1 MNSTILKR
9 LEIVKFAISI
19 EDEELIYEQ
28 LHKLKKL
35 TLDENVEHIVD
46 LIGSCQFK
54 DVIQLIELYKKD
66 NSGLVIF
73 EDPKIQGLRTELKI
87 LEDRVNELSDEKIE
101 YERIINN
108 FNSEH
113 MLRLGSV
120 IEEILRLR
128 AQLENSSIDEQAA
141 QQEYHT
147 FHNSYQQQLKNL
159 PEQLTADEKKF
170 LKSAYR
176 RASRLCHP
184 DKLVG
189 EYKAKGEEI
198 FKELNDAYRRQNL
211 KMLEE
216 ILTSLENGLVMNVAS
231 NSIGDIALLQKRVAV
246 LRERVSMLEDEIYP
260 LRNSVIIKRIQ
271 SIEDADKYF
280 SELKEELEMELAQL
294 RGENEAL
301 FYAHQ

>member
-1 MNSTILKR
+1 MR
-9 LEIVKFAISI
+9 
-19 EDEELIYEQ
+19 
-28 LHKLKKL
+28 KK
-35 TLDENVEHIVD
+35 
-46 LIGSCQFK
+46 
-54 DVIQLIELYKKD
+54 Y
-66 NSGLVIF
+66 
-73 EDPKIQGLRTELKI
+73 
-87 LEDRVNELSDEKIE
+87 
-101 YERIINN
+101 
-108 FNSEH
+108 
-113 MLRLGSV
+113 
-120 IEEILRLR
+120 
-128 AQLENSSIDEQAA
+128 
-141 QQEYHT
+141 
-147 FHNSYQQQLKNL
+147 
-159 PEQLTADEKKF
+159 

-231 NSIGDIALLQKRVAV
+231 TSIDDIALLQKRVAV

-260 LRNSVIIKRIQ
+260 LRNSEIIKRIQ
-271 SIEDADKYF
+271 SIEDTDKYF